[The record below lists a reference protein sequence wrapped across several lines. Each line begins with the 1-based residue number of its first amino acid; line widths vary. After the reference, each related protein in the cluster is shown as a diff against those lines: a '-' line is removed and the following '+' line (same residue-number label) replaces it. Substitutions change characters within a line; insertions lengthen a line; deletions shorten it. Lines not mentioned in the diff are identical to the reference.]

1 MRSGVMPC
9 DAIDDVRKAGIPMAA
24 VTFDIQSNGES
35 VIDESFKLDQ
45 AVKALYIQ

>member
-1 MRSGVMPC
+1 MRG

-24 VTFDIQSNGES
+24 VTFDIQSHGES
-35 VIDESFKLDQ
+35 VIYLVHDERFKLDQ